1 MKIKIDENLPNS
13 LVGILEDVGHGVST
27 VHDESL
33 QGAMDAQIYTAVQE
47 EQRALMTLDV
57 GFADIRTYPP
67 AEHAGI
73 IVLRLEQQDKAHLE
87 SVTKRIAGML
97 TDEEL
102 IGKLWIVQEERIR
115 IRS

>member
-13 LVGILEDVGHGVST
+13 LVGILEYAGHDAST

-33 QGAMDAQIYTAVQE
+33 QGAKDSQIYGAIVE
-47 EQRALMTLDV
+47 ERRALLTLDI

-67 AEHAGI
+67 SDHAGM
-73 IVLRLEQQDKAHLE
+73 IVFRLARQDRAYVE
-87 SVTKRIAGML
+87 AVTQRIAGMVAE
-97 TDEEL
+97 DEL
-102 IGKLWIVQEERIR
+102 IGKLWIVEDDRIR